1 MTAVLVFTRNF
12 AMRQAIIALSPENR
26 QIFFFN
32 NRLAFLVC
40 ATVFDKPYII
50 IDTVH
55 ETGENIRWLH
65 SRLAARGLSR
75 QTHFIVPEN
84 IAANSFLKAFGL
96 ITTIKELKKIC
107 SRAAKFTLVESS
119 CSLVNVLHQRF
130 KDTLSEDYFDFLVN
144 IYDPTNKIYLRK
156 NRSDTNRLQYVK
168 SRLFLG
174 SSLELKQLILMLSSE
189 GVSRRAFM

>member
-1 MTAVLVFTRNF
+1 MTAVLFFTRNF
-12 AMRQAIIALSPENR
+12 AMRQAIKALSPENR
-26 QIFFFN
+26 QVFFFD
-32 NRLAFLVC
+32 NRLEFLVC

-55 ETGENIRWLH
+55 ETGENIYWLH

-75 QTHFIVPEN
+75 QTHFIVSEN
-84 IAANSFLKAFGL
+84 IAANSFLKVFEL

-107 SRAAKFTLVESS
+107 SRAAKFTLVKSS
-119 CSLVNVLHQRF
+119 CSLVNLLHQRL
-130 KDTLSEDYFDFLVN
+130 KDTLSEDYFDFLVK

-156 NRSDTNRLQYVK
+156 SRSDTNRLHYVK

-189 GVSRRAFM
+189 GGARSAFM